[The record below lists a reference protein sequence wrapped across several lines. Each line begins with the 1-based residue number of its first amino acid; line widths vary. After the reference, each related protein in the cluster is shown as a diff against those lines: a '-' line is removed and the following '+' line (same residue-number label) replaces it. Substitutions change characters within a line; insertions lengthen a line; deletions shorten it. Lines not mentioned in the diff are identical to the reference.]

1 MLFFCIHAEY
11 FFFQITGCF
20 ALTFLDDMWFK
31 FTISIPGNS
40 QFYFAHA
47 GYNRFLHV
55 PISAICCFFVLVII
69 FCIPIFCI
77 WTANISFIISSNSL
91 HFLGWYILIIRK
103 AHVHFSGSTF
113 SRAIYLCWLCFIFY
127 ANFRFTQFTGQV
139 LSYITNCLIIFSDT
153 RESEQKISDA
163 KKEIKSFWT
172 FFPYIMDK
180 SFSNIALID
189 D

>member
-1 MLFFCIHAEY
+1 LLFFCIHAEY
-11 FFFQITGCF
+11 FFFQVTGCL

-69 FCIPIFCI
+69 FCVPIFCI

-103 AHVHFSGSTF
+103 AHVHFQDPLFLMPFTSVGFVSYFMPTSGLHSLQD
-113 SRAIYLCWLCFIFY
+113 R
-127 ANFRFTQFTGQV
+127 
-139 LSYITNCLIIFSDT
+139 
-153 RESEQKISDA
+153 
-163 KKEIKSFWT
+163 
-172 FFPYIMDK
+172 FFPISPTVWSFFPIPENQSKRSATLRKK
-180 SFSNIALID
+180 SKVSELFSHISWIKVFQI
-189 D
+189 